1 VSMNV
6 KPFTDIMAM
15 MMAMMMAMGMNLALF

>member
-1 VSMNV
+1 VHIRVSMNV

-15 MMAMMMAMGMNLALF
+15 MMAMGMNLALF